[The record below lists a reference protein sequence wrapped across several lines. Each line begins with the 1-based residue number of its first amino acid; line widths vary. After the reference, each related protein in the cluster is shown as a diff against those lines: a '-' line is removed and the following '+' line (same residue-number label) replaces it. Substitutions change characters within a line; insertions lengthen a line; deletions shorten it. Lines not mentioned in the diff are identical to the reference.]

1 MSELPK
7 LESKVKLYHSDRGN
21 AEMLGFADVVI
32 AGSFVIKG
40 VRILRSKESGVPFI
54 SFPARKG
61 TGEQEGKFFDIA
73 HPITAEARAAVHD
86 AVLAAYEKASQ
97 GQA

>member
-7 LESKVKLYHSDRGN
+7 LESKVKLYHAENGN
-21 AEMLGFADVVI
+21 AETLGFADVVI
-32 AGSFVIKG
+32 ADSFVIKG

-61 TGEQEGKFFDIA
+61 TGAQEGKFFDIA
-73 HPITAEARAAVHD
+73 HPITAQARAAVHD
-86 AVLAAYEKASQ
+86 AVLAAYEKAV
-97 GQA
+97 GGTA